1 MHLFFFAVNHATS
14 QGGILEHRGTESDK
28 LPFCLVCMHNG
39 TSITYCWSYA
49 NQKKNPNHL
58 FYERNVGFCCKYLVW
73 EKSSETGETTLA
85 SGAWVLLKMQFSFI
99 TYCIFTPTTTAENLR
114 NTWLN
119 EANPCRG
126 LADISNI
133 LLWWSQRESFDY
145 WQSCRQRWNLKQQ
158 TALVSCKV
166 KIYKIHAAYFATLAP
181 ERH

>member
-1 MHLFFFAVNHATS
+1 MELQLLNADLMQT
-14 QGGILEHRGTESDK
+14 K
-28 LPFCLVCMHNG
+28 KKP
-39 TSITYCWSYA
+39 
-49 NQKKNPNHL
+49 QKHL
-58 FYERNVGFCCKYLVW
+58 FYERNAGFCRKYLVC

-133 LLWWSQRESFDY
+133 LLRWSQRESLDY

-166 KIYKIHAAYFATLAP
+166 KICKCTRHMLLNWHLKDINELQLIICTNFQLLTLYVDSSYP
-181 ERH
+181 KCKS